1 MSIYRA
7 QRPASPVTARRKRLA
22 YAFRRRAPPP
32 LLPWPSP
39 LSHVC
44 SPVAA
49 ASSGVVPRLPRG
61 PVRPAGPRLPGRSPA
76 PPATG
81 AGRARGG
88 RRRGARDRSPGLDR
102 GLAADRLEPGA
113 VQEGRQKRMAGE
125 RLVEPGERR
134 GGLRRGAGQRRIQV
148 FFSLCRPQQCV
159 GHRCPPLADPRA
171 SAGAAKRG
179 LALLGVREKSTAGA
193 GGSHQGAAPGASMLG
208 ARSQSPGRF
217 LSEAGGWVRNSPMHR
232 RAAGGGRPRWWR
244 GANSTG
250 TRPRRQSTARNPHH
264 PLARLTMSRAVS
276 RLMSGQ
282 HEMKISVPWTVPI
295 TWRQRAWTP
304 FCIRSR

>member
-113 VQEGRQKRMAGE
+113 VQEGRQQLMAGK
-125 RLVEPGERR
+125 RLVEPGDGG
-134 GGLRRGAGQRRIQV
+134 GGLCQGASQRRI
-148 FFSLCRPQQCV
+148 FSQCRPQQRFE
-159 GHRCPPLADPRA
+159 HFFHPRADRRA
-171 SAGAAKRG
+171 SAGAALRR
-179 LALLGVREKSTAGA
+179 VVWPS
-193 GGSHQGAAPGASMLG
+193 AANL
-208 ARSQSPGRF
+208 
-217 LSEAGGWVRNSPMHR
+217 H
-232 RAAGGGRPRWWR
+232 
-244 GANSTG
+244 
-250 TRPRRQSTARNPHH
+250 
-264 PLARLTMSRAVS
+264 
-276 RLMSGQ
+276 
-282 HEMKISVPWTVPI
+282 
-295 TWRQRAWTP
+295 
-304 FCIRSR
+304 

>member
-61 PVRPAGPRLPGRSPA
+61 PVRPAGPRWSKSGATSHWCRSSAWRAAARCQGSIAWPRPRPGGG
-76 PPATG
+76 PPRAGRG
-81 AGRARGG
+81 AGRPAKADGRRAPGRAGRAPRRPAPGRRPAPDPGLFFPVPAAAVRRASLSTPGGPPRVG
-88 RRRGARDRSPGLDR
+88 RRREARPCAVGREGEIHGGCRWLAPRRS
-102 GLAADRLEPGA
+102 
-113 VQEGRQKRMAGE
+113 
-125 RLVEPGERR
+125 
-134 GGLRRGAGQRRIQV
+134 
-148 FFSLCRPQQCV
+148 
-159 GHRCPPLADPRA
+159 
-171 SAGAAKRG
+171 
-179 LALLGVREKSTAGA
+179 
-193 GGSHQGAAPGASMLG
+193 PGASMLG

>member
-39 LSHVC
+39 LSHVR

-159 GHRCPPLADPRA
+159 EHRCPPLADRRA

-193 GGSHQGAAPGASMLG
+193 GGSHQGARRARACSVPDRSPPADFCRRLG
-208 ARSQSPGRF
+208 DGYETAQCTAVPPAADGH
-217 LSEAGGWVRNSPMHR
+217 AGGEARTQPAHVLDASQPLETHII
-232 RAAGGGRPRWWR
+232 PSR
-244 GANSTG
+244 G
-250 TRPRRQSTARNPHH
+250 
-264 PLARLTMSRAVS
+264 
-276 RLMSGQ
+276 
-282 HEMKISVPWTVPI
+282 
-295 TWRQRAWTP
+295 
-304 FCIRSR
+304 